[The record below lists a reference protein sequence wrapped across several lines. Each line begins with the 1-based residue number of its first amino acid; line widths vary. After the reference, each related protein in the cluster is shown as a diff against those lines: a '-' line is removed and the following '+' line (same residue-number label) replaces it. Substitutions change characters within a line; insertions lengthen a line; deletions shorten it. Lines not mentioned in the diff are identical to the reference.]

1 MFNKRKNND
10 GALVGAI
17 EAPGVPTA
25 TPPSG
30 DSGPAAATPAAAP
43 PAAPAQPPAQA
54 SSRPATEQR
63 RPPPIA
69 PLQTA
74 DRPAIISEGFSV
86 VGELRSPQGV
96 LHVEGR
102 VNGTLV
108 AHSVHISGTGE
119 VQGEVSCA
127 SLNIKGRFTGSAVCD
142 ELVVASSAV
151 INGKISYRFLTVGA
165 GATIDGELTHIT

>member
-10 GALVGAI
+10 NSLVGAI
-17 EAPGVPTA
+17 EVPGLPSAVA
-25 TPPSG
+25 PSG
-30 DSGPAAATPAAAP
+30 EAAATAGAP
-43 PAAPAQPPAQA
+43 SVAPTSPSQPVARPTSDNRRAPA
-54 SSRPATEQR
+54 
-63 RPPPIA
+63 IA
-69 PLQTA
+69 PLQAA

-127 SLNIKGRFTGSAVCD
+127 SLNIKGRFTGSAICD

-151 INGKISYRFLTVGA
+151 INGKVSYRFLTVGA
-165 GATIDGELTHIT
+165 GATIDGELTHIA

>member
-17 EAPGVPTA
+17 EAPGLPAT

-30 DSGPAAATPAAAP
+30 DGAAAAAAAP
-43 PAAPAQPPAQA
+43 TTAAAPAPSPAPA
-54 SSRPATEQR
+54 RPAPDNR
-63 RPPPIA
+63 RPPAIA

-151 INGKISYRFLTVGA
+151 INGKVSYRFLTVGA
-165 GATIDGELTHIT
+165 GATIDGELTHIA